1 MNDFNSNNFAIQVI
15 AAGSFVDQPVYDQ
28 ATYLVE
34 VATVRLNRVA
44 LNAWNNAIIHE
55 RDYYRFDTD
64 GEFET
69 YINEKKRLLLEFE
82 RNIAQAV
89 GFTPDPDKE
98 KINVTQV
105 VSEVFTVAWIHKLEP
120 AQT

>member
-15 AAGSFVDQPVYDQ
+15 ASGSFVDQPVYDR

-34 VATVRLNRVA
+34 TATVRLNHVA
-44 LNAWNNAIIHE
+44 LNVWNDTIVH
-55 RDYYRFDTD
+55 DYYREYFDTD
-64 GEFET
+64 GEFEA
-69 YINEKKRLLLEFE
+69 YVNEKKRLLLEFE
-82 RNIAQAV
+82 WNIAQAV